1 MSNSEE
7 EASDQKVKEQADE
20 MRTKYPIFTAVLEKI
35 PEMDLKEVV
44 SVLVLVD
51 PVRSVLR
58 THATRLSFI
67 GEDKEL
73 DQVIEQKIRELKTKY
88 ATLAGILERV
98 HKMDLK
104 DTAGGLLGIDAME
117 SLLKLRMLVL
127 LASS

>member
-1 MSNSEE
+1 MSTSDID
-7 EASDQKVKEQADE
+7 ASDQKVKEQAND

-44 SVLVLVD
+44 SVLVLVE

-73 DQVIEQKIRELKTKY
+73 DQVIEQKISELKTKY
-88 ATLAGILERV
+88 ATLAGILERI

-104 DTAGGLLGIDAME
+104 ETAGGLLGIDAME

-127 LASS
+127 LAS